1 MDLRLVAL
9 AVVIVL
15 ALFIIRAVVHI
26 VPEYQRLV
34 VFSFGKFQGIYGP
47 GLVLLLPPPI
57 QFVAQTV
64 DLREFV
70 VEIPQQTCITK
81 DNAPIS
87 IDFLIY
93 QKVVDP
99 KDSFL
104 NIQNFRQ
111 AIQGIATTTLRAVVG
126 NIPLDDVL
134 AKREQINEELR
145 VKLDDIT
152 HRWGVKVTNVEIK
165 ELTPPRDVQE
175 AMNRQLTAERTRRAA
190 VTEAEGKKASAIL
203 VADGAKQAAILEAEG
218 ARQAAILRAEGFALA
233 ISTINA
239 QAMTADA
246 KTMTLQYL
254 DALKQLGASPS
265 TKFIIPTE
273 FTNLAAPLSAL
284 AAATARGDG
293 DSERK
298 KG

>member
-1 MDLRLVAL
+1 MDLRLVVVVVVL
-9 AVVIVL
+9 VIVIL
-15 ALFIIRAVVHI
+15 ILRSIVHI

-34 VFSFGKFQGIYGP
+34 VFSFGKFQGIRGP

-57 QFVAQTV
+57 QFVAQRV
-64 DLREFV
+64 DLREFF

-93 QKVVDP
+93 QKVLEP
-99 KDSFL
+99 RDSFL
-104 NIQNFRQ
+104 NIQNFRT
-111 AIQGIATTTLRAVVG
+111 AIQGIATTTLRAVIG
-126 NIPLDDVL
+126 NILLDDVL
-134 AKREQINEELR
+134 AKREQINEDLR
-145 VKLDDIT
+145 VKLDEIT

-175 AMNRQLTAERTRRAA
+175 AMNRQLTAERTRRAV
-190 VTEAEGKKASAIL
+190 VTEAEGKKTSAIL

-233 ISTINA
+233 LGTINA
-239 QAMTADA
+239 QAMTVDQR
-246 KTMTLQYL
+246 TMTLQYL
-254 DALKQLGASPS
+254 DALKQLGASPA

-273 FTNLAAPLSAL
+273 FTSLAAPL
-284 AAATARGDG
+284 AAFTTSRDG
-293 DSERK
+293 EK
-298 KG
+298 K

>member
-1 MDLRLVAL
+1 MNLSLVAL
-9 AVVIVL
+9 GILIVILIL
-15 ALFIIRAVVHI
+15 ALRAIIHI
-26 VPEYQRLV
+26 VPEYQRLI
-34 VFSFGKFQGIYGP
+34 VFRLGSFEKVAGP
-47 GLVLLLPPPI
+47 GIVLLLPPPI
-57 QFVAQTV
+57 QSVAQTV

-93 QKVVDP
+93 QKVVEP

-104 NIQNFRQ
+104 NIQNFRT
-111 AIQGIATTTLRAVVG
+111 AINGIATTTLRAVVG
-126 NIPLDDVL
+126 NILLDDVL
-134 AKREQINEELR
+134 AKREQINEDLR
-145 VKLDDIT
+145 IKLDEIT

-175 AMNRQLTAERTRRAA
+175 AMNRQLTAERTRRAS

-233 ISTINA
+233 LSTINA
-239 QAMTADA
+239 QAMNADA
-246 KTMTLQYL
+246 RTMTLQYFNTL
-254 DALKQLGASPS
+254 NQLGSSPA

-273 FTNLAAPLSAL
+273 FTSLAGPLAGL
-284 AAATARGDG
+284 MAARGD
-293 DSERK
+293 SEK
-298 KG
+298 K

>member
-1 MDLRLVAL
+1 MDNLNLIILGVL
-9 AVVIVL
+9 IVIVVL
-15 ALFIIRAVVHI
+15 ALRAIIHI
-26 VPEYQRLV
+26 VPEYQRLI
-34 VFSFGKFQGIYGP
+34 VFRLGSFEKTAGP
-47 GLVLLLPPPI
+47 GIVLLLPPPI
-57 QFVAQTV
+57 QSVAQTV

-93 QKVVDP
+93 QKVVEP

-175 AMNRQLTAERTRRAA
+175 AMNRQLTAERTRRAV
-190 VTEAEGKKASAIL
+190 VTEAEGKKASQIL

-218 ARQAAILRAEGFALA
+218 ARQSAILRAEGFALA

-239 QAMTADA
+239 QAMTADV

-254 DALKQLGASPS
+254 DALKQLGNSPS

-273 FTNLAAPLSAL
+273 FTNLAAPLAAF
-284 AAATARGDG
+284 AAARSDGGD
-293 DSERK
+293 ERK
-298 KG
+298 K

>member
-1 MDLRLVAL
+1 MENLSY
-9 AVVIVL
+9 IVL
-15 ALFIIRAVVHI
+15 GFVIIIVILAIRAIVHI
-26 VPEYQRLV
+26 VPEYQRLI
-34 VFSFGKFQGIYGP
+34 VFRLGSFQKTAGP
-47 GLVLLLPPPI
+47 GIVLLLPPPF
-57 QFVAQTV
+57 QSVAQTV

-175 AMNRQLTAERTRRAA
+175 AMNRQLTAERTRRAV
-190 VTEAEGKKASAIL
+190 VTEAEGKKASQIL

-218 ARQAAILRAEGFALA
+218 ARQSAILRAEGFALA

-239 QAMTADA
+239 QAMTADV

-273 FTNLAAPLSAL
+273 FTNLAAPL
-284 AAATARGDG
+284 AAFAAARGDG
-293 DSERK
+293 GDERK
-298 KG
+298 K

>member
-1 MDLRLVAL
+1 MDIGLITLGIL
-9 AVVIVL
+9 IVILIL
-15 ALFIIRAVVHI
+15 ALRAIIHI
-26 VPEYQRLV
+26 VPEYQRLI
-34 VFSFGKFQGIYGP
+34 VFRLGSFEKTAGP
-47 GLVLLLPPPI
+47 GIVLLLPPPV
-57 QFVAQTV
+57 QSVAQTV

-93 QKVVDP
+93 QKVVEP

-175 AMNRQLTAERTRRAA
+175 AMNRQLTAERTRRAV
-190 VTEAEGKKASAIL
+190 VTEAEGKKSSQIL

-218 ARQAAILRAEGFALA
+218 ARQSAILRAEGFALA
-233 ISTINA
+233 ISTIPA
-239 QAMTADA
+239 QAMTADG
-246 KTMTLQYL
+246 KTMTLQYF

-265 TKFIIPTE
+265 TKFISPTE
-273 FTNLAAPLSAL
+273 FTNLAAPISAL
-284 AAATARGDG
+284 VAARDG
-293 DSERK
+293 EK
-298 KG
+298 K

>member
-1 MDLRLVAL
+1 MEGLVTL
-9 AVVIVL
+9 IVVLVI
-15 ALFIIRAVVHI
+15 ALFILRSIVHI

-34 VFSFGKFQGIYGP
+34 VFSFGKFQGIRGP

-93 QKVVDP
+93 QKVVEP

-104 NIQNFRQ
+104 NIQNFRT
-111 AIQGIATTTLRAVVG
+111 AIQGIATTTLRAVIG
-126 NIPLDDVL
+126 NILLDDVL
-134 AKREQINEELR
+134 AKREQINEDLR
-145 VKLDDIT
+145 VKLDEIT

-175 AMNRQLTAERTRRAA
+175 AMNRQLTAERTRRAS
-190 VTEAEGKKASAIL
+190 VTEAEGKKQSAIL

-233 ISTINA
+233 ISKINES
-239 QAMTADA
+239 AMVAGSN
-246 KTMTLQYL
+246 TMTLQYL

-273 FTNLAAPLSAL
+273 FSALAAPLAAL
-284 AAATARGDG
+284 ARGDG
-293 DSERK
+293 EPK
-298 KG
+298 K